1 LIFIRNNNIINTNNS
16 SKDGDSMENNVTH
29 KQNRKV
35 MVFACILSIISI
47 GLLTLGFFLVSSD
60 KVVLLQSVSN
70 LFNKFSNQTE
80 SSSVLIDKIA
90 SSNNIG
96 LKSDIN
102 IDLDNENI
110 NLKLDYLENKESK
123 KSEIILGASIGNE
136 ELLDTNLIL
145 ENDKVNIFIDK
156 ITPNYYNTDLEYIS
170 IFKEMKSSD
179 YEQIKILLKDV
190 VTDYIKD
197 EDIIK
202 EKIKI
207 IYNEKEKRVNKITY
221 KITNRAVKNVT
232 NDFFNKLKEN
242 KDLFENIAN
251 YLDKT
256 TSKLETDINK
266 ILLSLDYEKEEIL
279 YNYTVYY
286 YGFNKIIG
294 YELEELESNM
304 TLEYKIQDKESIN
317 FYEGEK
323 HLFSLNITNEK
334 DEYNFDGFIDTEE
347 EKIEFKGT
355 KIGNIISINIDDMKC
370 IITYIIEDN
379 GYKYEY
385 DLDLYQIEN
394 EKENKLIEMNMKIE
408 YYFDKEITTNI
419 DKSINIDDITE
430 EDANT
435 IYNNFMNH
443 PLYKLLIEFISNN
456 NENFEINL

>member
-197 EDIIK
+197 EDITK

-242 KDLFENIAN
+242 KALFENIAN